1 MNVKKSIQNNWKNLL
16 FGALY
21 FLWGAFFLVYKTVN
35 IPKPPILDKFRLLL
49 NLVVL
54 AALLFLIL
62 LDWIKDWQKGYYS
75 KILFSGIFLAIAFIV
90 KGHGDGW
97 LSLVMFVFL
106 LASASINFNYILS
119 AFLGFSGLVMMG
131 SFFLS
136 SRGVNILR
144 NFISVRV
151 GNGAIRY
158 SLGFNWVT
166 NPAQLA
172 FFFVAA
178 YVVLRN
184 KKTTYW
190 EMLLFELVSGYIYF
204 YTDTINPFLLTTVLL
219 AYMAFERFRAF
230 KPLFLR
236 VQFFKSVLSYPF
248 ALAAALMFM
257 GAMLPQGRV
266 FQLLNRVFN
275 RRFWLS
281 YNGLV
286 EYGIHPFGQ
295 RIVFRNQS
303 EQGGFLAGYNYV
315 DSSYIQY
322 TLLYGIF
329 FMLLIIVALSLV
341 TRNVVSENNELLAVV
356 LAILAIHAMFD
367 PQLLWLWYSPFA
379 MLIGIKCFN
388 PRQERQR
395 FKWEE
400 NLFGLLGPKVKQA

>member
-54 AALLFLIL
+54 ADLLFLIL

>member
-21 FLWGAFFLVYKTVN
+21 FLWGSFFLVYKTVN

-54 AALLFLIL
+54 ADLLFLIL

-119 AFLGFSGLVMMG
+119 TFLGFSGLVMMG

>member
-144 NFISVRV
+144 NFISVRA
-151 GNGAIRY
+151 GHGAIRY

-190 EMLLFELVSGYIYF
+190 EMLLLELVSGYIYF

-329 FMLLIIVALSLV
+329 FILFIIVALSLV
-341 TRNVVSENNELLAVV
+341 TRNIVSENNELLAVV

-367 PQLLWLWYSPFA
+367 PQLLWLWYSPFT

>member
-49 NLVVL
+49 NLAVL

-151 GNGAIRY
+151 GNVAIRY

-190 EMLLFELVSGYIYF
+190 EMLLLELVSGYIYF

-286 EYGIHPFGQ
+286 EYGIHPFGR

>member
-54 AALLFLIL
+54 ADLLFLIL

-119 AFLGFSGLVMMG
+119 TFLGFSGLVMMG

>member
-144 NFISVRV
+144 NFISVRA
-151 GNGAIRY
+151 GHGAIRY

-190 EMLLFELVSGYIYF
+190 EMLLLELVSGYIYF

>member
-1 MNVKKSIQNNWKNLL
+1 ML

-144 NFISVRV
+144 NFISVRA
-151 GNGAIRY
+151 GHGAIRY

-190 EMLLFELVSGYIYF
+190 EMLLLELVSGYIYF

>member
-54 AALLFLIL
+54 ADLLFLIL

-119 AFLGFSGLVMMG
+119 TFLGFSGLVMMG

-248 ALAAALMFM
+248 ALAAAVMFM

>member
-21 FLWGAFFLVYKTVN
+21 FLWGSFFLVYKTVN

-166 NPAQLA
+166 NPAQLS
-172 FFFVAA
+172 FFFVVA

-190 EMLLFELVSGYIYF
+190 EMLLLELVSSYIYF

-219 AYMAFERFRAF
+219 AYMTFERFRAF

-236 VQFFKSVLSYPF
+236 VPFFKSVLSYPF

-275 RRFWLS
+275 RRFRLS

-286 EYGIHPFGQ
+286 EYGIHFFGQ

-329 FMLLIIVALSLV
+329 FILFIIVALSLV
-341 TRNVVSENNELLAVV
+341 TKNVVSENNELLAVV

-400 NLFGLLGPKVKQA
+400 NLFGLLGPKVKQD

>member
-54 AALLFLIL
+54 ADLLFLIL

-151 GNGAIRY
+151 GNGDIRY

-172 FFFVAA
+172 FFFVVA

-190 EMLLFELVSGYIYF
+190 EMLLLELVSGYIYF

-219 AYMAFERFRAF
+219 AYMTFERFRAF

-236 VQFFKSVLSYPF
+236 VPFFKSVLSYPF

>member
-1 MNVKKSIQNNWKNLL
+1 MNVKKSIHNNWKNLL

-144 NFISVRV
+144 NFISVRA
-151 GNGAIRY
+151 GHGAIRY

-190 EMLLFELVSGYIYF
+190 EMLLLELVSGYIYF

-329 FMLLIIVALSLV
+329 FILLIIVALSLV

-395 FKWEE
+395 FKWEV

>member
-49 NLVVL
+49 NLAVL

-144 NFISVRV
+144 NFISVRA
-151 GNGAIRY
+151 GHGAIRY

-184 KKTTYW
+184 QKTTYW
-190 EMLLFELVSGYIYF
+190 EMLLLELVSGYIYF

-388 PRQERQR
+388 PCQERQR

>member
-1 MNVKKSIQNNWKNLL
+1 MSIQNNWKNLL

-144 NFISVRV
+144 NFISVRA
-151 GNGAIRY
+151 GHGAIRY

-184 KKTTYW
+184 QKTTYW
-190 EMLLFELVSGYIYF
+190 EMLLLELVSGYIYF

>member
-49 NLVVL
+49 NLAVL

-144 NFISVRV
+144 NFISVRA
-151 GNGAIRY
+151 GHGAIRY

-190 EMLLFELVSGYIYF
+190 EMLLLELVSGYIYF

-329 FMLLIIVALSLV
+329 FMLLIIIALSLV

>member
-54 AALLFLIL
+54 ADLLFLIL

-144 NFISVRV
+144 NFISVRA
-151 GNGAIRY
+151 GHGAIRY

-184 KKTTYW
+184 QKTTYW
-190 EMLLFELVSGYIYF
+190 EMLLLELVSGYIYF

>member
-49 NLVVL
+49 NLAVL

-75 KILFSGIFLAIAFIV
+75 KILFSGIFLVIAFIV

-144 NFISVRV
+144 NFISVRA
-151 GNGAIRY
+151 GHGAIRY

-178 YVVLRN
+178 YVVLHN
-184 KKTTYW
+184 QKTTYW
-190 EMLLFELVSGYIYF
+190 EMLLLELVSGYIYF